1 MIFPPHKCDR
11 FFSVSSAPKLFGA
24 FIFCEVFEMKDKS
37 FIKKLTTLSMLCAV
51 AYVAV
56 FLSRMLPPIVLFLQY
71 DPKDIIITLGG
82 FIFGP
87 LSSALISV
95 VVSLVEAVT
104 VSDTGPIGLVM
115 NIIST
120 CTFATTAAVIYKK
133 KRTLSGAVIGLIAG
147 CLFTTAAMLL
157 WNYAITPMYMNIPR
171 EEVKALLVPAF
182 LPFNLI
188 KGGLNTAFTLLLYKP
203 VVSALRKAKLIP
215 PASSEN
221 NGKVLPNIAIA
232 VVSVLLIATLIAVIF
247 ILKK

>member
-1 MIFPPHKCDR
+1 
-11 FFSVSSAPKLFGA
+11 
-24 FIFCEVFEMKDKS
+24 MKDKK
-37 FIKKLTTLSMLCAV
+37 FIRKMATTAMLCAL

-104 VSDTGPIGLVM
+104 VSDTGPIGLLM

-120 CTFATTAAVIYKK
+120 CTFACTAAVIYKK
-133 KRTLSGAVIGLIAG
+133 KRTLSGAIIGLIAG
-147 CLFTTAAMLL
+147 TLFTTAAMLL

-171 EEVKALLVPAF
+171 EEVKAMLIPAF

-203 VVSALRKAKLIP
+203 VVSALRKAKFIE
-215 PASSEN
+215 PAKNADS
-221 NGKVLPNIAIA
+221 KKALPDIAIA
-232 VVSVLLIATLIAVIF
+232 VVSLLLIASLIAVIF